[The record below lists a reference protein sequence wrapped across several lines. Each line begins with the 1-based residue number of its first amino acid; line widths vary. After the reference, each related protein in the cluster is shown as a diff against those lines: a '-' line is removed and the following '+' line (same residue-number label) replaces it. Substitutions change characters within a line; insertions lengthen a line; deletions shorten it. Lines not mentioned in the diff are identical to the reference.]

1 VRVRGTARGLR
12 AATVAFAVLA
22 LAACGTTSEPAP
34 TPSGSASGTASAT
47 SASPSTSSP
56 SPSVTSATPTPTSV
70 VGFGSEPVTGGT
82 VIVGPA
88 QAHLRRV
95 VVGTH
100 TGYDRL
106 VLDFGTDP
114 VPVFT
119 VTPQDT
125 PSFHLDP
132 SDLVVTL
139 LGNSGVRVVLQ
150 TTVVTSHAD
159 IGDIKP
165 LLPAIREVRPIGDFE
180 AVVSYGVGVA
190 GRALV
195 RVRTLTAPNRLVV
208 DVAWPDPA

>member
-1 VRVRGTARGLR
+1 MR
-12 AATVAFAVLA
+12 AATVAAAVLA

-34 TPSGSASGTASAT
+34 TSSGSPSGTASAT
-47 SASPSTSSP
+47 SASPSPSSP
-56 SPSVTSATPTPTSV
+56 SPSPTSATPTPTPTSV

-88 QAHLRRV
+88 QAALRRV

-132 SDLVVTL
+132 SDLVVRL
-139 LGNSGVRVVLQ
+139 LGDSGVRVVLQ
-150 TTVVTSHAD
+150 TTVVTAHAD
-159 IGDIKP
+159 IGDIRP
-165 LLPAIREVRPIGDFE
+165 LLPAIREVRPIGNFE

-190 GRALV
+190 GPALV

-208 DVAWPDPA
+208 DVAWPTT